1 MFSIGYYLR
10 ILYTYICNKK
20 QLFLV
25 FVLSF
30 CLFLHFSICLRKS
43 FTYFAFSEC
52 FWKLLAC
59 SENWCF
65 FPNTIISLIIIK
77 TKLKTYNKSVQ
88 LKCHIKYKTTYFI
101 IKSQR
106 WVIYRTF
113 CLQPQNQ
120 IVNKIHDYIS
130 YMEYTTPLK
139 AYLLHK
145 LKGNLQP
152 SCC

>member
-10 ILYTYICNKK
+10 IPYTYICNKK
-20 QLFLV
+20 TTFFGFCLV
-25 FVLSF
+25 FLFVLALFDLFAKSLHLF
-30 CLFLHFSICLRKS
+30 CLLRVFLKVVSMLR
-43 FTYFAFSEC
+43 E
-52 FWKLLAC
+52 LM
-59 SENWCF
+59 F

-106 WVIYRTF
+106 RVIYRTF
-113 CLQPQNQ
+113 SLQPQNQ
-120 IVNKIHDYIS
+120 IINKIHDYIS

>member
-10 ILYTYICNKK
+10 IPYTYICNKK

-30 CLFLHFSICLRKS
+30 CLFLHFSICLRKA
-43 FTYFAFSEC
+43 FTYFAFSESFC
-52 FWKLLAC
+52 KLLAC

-65 FPNTIISLIIIK
+65 FRNTIISLIIIN
-77 TKLKTYNKSVQ
+77 TKLKMYNKSVQ
-88 LKCHIKYKTTYFI
+88 LKCHIKYKTYFI

-106 WVIYRTF
+106 RVIYTCRTF

-120 IVNKIHDYIS
+120 MINKVMTIFLIWIRLLRQRRIS
-130 YMEYTTPLK
+130 CT
-139 AYLLHK
+139 
-145 LKGNLQP
+145 N
-152 SCC
+152 

>member
-1 MFSIGYYLR
+1 M
-10 ILYTYICNKK
+10 
-20 QLFLV
+20 
-25 FVLSF
+25 FVLALFDLFAKSLHLF
-30 CLFLHFSICLRKS
+30 CLLRVFLKVVSMLR
-43 FTYFAFSEC
+43 E
-52 FWKLLAC
+52 LM
-59 SENWCF
+59 F

-106 WVIYRTF
+106 RVIYRTF
-113 CLQPQNQ
+113 SLQPQNQ
-120 IVNKIHDYIS
+120 IINKIHDYIS

-139 AYLLHK
+139 AYLLQK

-152 SCC
+152 SFC